1 MTPKFQAD
9 FLKLLIRQLIAF
21 VQRDIR
27 DALDMVGGIYVLP
40 VIASYQLSPTAITQ
54 YPAILMVPDKSE
66 FVREAV
72 GTLQSVSSL
81 LAIVGVQHQDP
92 EVLSELVQDYVRAVD
107 MIFNSL
113 PLSDFYASWPIS
125 LRILGNTNA
134 ATNSPAG
141 LAQTTALRSGTVK
154 DLFVSAHV
162 YDEVRRQKQ
171 GFACAAS
178 LMLVVDR
185 EEA

>member
-27 DALDMVGGIYVLP
+27 DALDIVGGTDTLP

-54 YPAILMVPDKSE
+54 YPALLVAPDRSE

-72 GTLQSVSSL
+72 STLQSVSAL
-81 LAIVGVQHQDP
+81 LAVVGVQHQDP

-107 MIFNSL
+107 MVFNAL
-113 PLSDFYASWPIS
+113 PLSDFYSAQPIS
-125 LRILGNTNA
+125 MRIFGPG
-134 ATNSPAG
+134 SV
-141 LAQTTALRSGTVK
+141 QTTALKQGTVK
-154 DLFVSAHV
+154 DLFVSAHI